1 MVSVARCE
9 TRSFITFSFSLLWK
23 PKRKT
28 RAPELPKH
36 SNRSTHGAIQV
47 KVVPMSQAVQTFAN
61 PNALYRSLVNKV
73 SSLTIV
79 EKLKQGPLGKIN
91 LTPKQKKMATL
102 GGAVALVLLM
112 KMLYGM
118 LFFESTDD
126 AFVKAHIHQV
136 SPRIVG
142 TVAEV
147 LVQDHQRVK
156 KGDVLVRL
164 DKRDYEVQVKA
175 AQARYGKAH
184 RDLERFQ
191 GFANLNPNERPVFDQ
206 YQSDALVTDAELQK
220 AQLQLEYTDIVAP
233 EDGIVGKR
241 NVETG
246 DLIQPG
252 QPLMA
257 LVEEHPWIEANFKES
272 QIRHFKPGQ
281 SVEIKVDGIP
291 GRSFEGHLES
301 IAPGSG
307 STFALLPPD
316 NATGNFTKIVQRIPV
331 KIIFNEEDVKEF
343 KDKLI
348 SGMSTEVS
356 VKVR

>member
-1 MVSVARCE
+1 
-9 TRSFITFSFSLLWK
+9 
-23 PKRKT
+23 
-28 RAPELPKH
+28 
-36 SNRSTHGAIQV
+36 
-47 KVVPMSQAVQTFAN
+47 MSQAVQSLSGNINVF
-61 PNALYRSLVNKV
+61 RSLLVNKIT
-73 SSLTIV
+73 SNSLF
-79 EKLKQGPLGKIN
+79 EKLKNGPLGKIK
-91 LTPKQKKMATL
+91 LTPKQKKMAAIASVVL
-102 GGAVALVLLM
+102 GLLVL

-118 LFFESTDD
+118 IFFESTDD
-126 AFVKAHIHQV
+126 AFIKAHIHQI

-147 LVQDHQRVK
+147 AVKDHQHVK

-164 DKRDYEVQVKA
+164 DKRDYEVQVRA

-184 RDLERFQ
+184 RDLGRFE
-191 GFANLNPNERPVFDQ
+191 GFASLNANERPVFDQ
-206 YQSDALVTDAELQK
+206 YQSEALVTDAELQK
-220 AQLQLEYTDIVAP
+220 AQLQLEYTTIIAP

-257 LVEEHPWIEANFKES
+257 LVEDEPWVEANFKES
-272 QIRHFKPGQ
+272 QIRHFEPGQ
-281 SVEIKVDGIP
+281 RVYVKVDGIP
-291 GRSFEGHLES
+291 GKEFEARLDS

-331 KIIFNEEDVKEF
+331 KIVFDKEDIKGFEN
-343 KDKLI
+343 KLI

-356 VKVR
+356 VKVH